1 MRMRPVSLGVLVAG
15 VALAASAT
23 ALAGEPP
30 NQNDPCGKAG
40 RNTCGTT
47 GVGSY
52 QRYRYGV
59 RWFGD
64 YRGAVAEMG
73 RAATFCLDLRYWY
86 PGRQFKYAEVDPP
99 TLRNRDGKAV
109 SGADLSRMSYAIWN
123 FGRGNARNQAAAT
136 MLYVHGLMDDG
147 APGEVAKDVL
157 GPTVEGVYDRIQ
169 RDADRYRGP
178 YRLAVD
184 LPARLTVGKEAS
196 GTVRVTSATGAGVPG
211 VKVTLASA
219 DAAGLT
225 RSVTTNAKGQASF
238 DVTASAG
245 GPLGLRATT
254 EALAAARPRIFS
266 PTVAAAAR
274 NGQRLA
280 APQGDT
286 VEQEISR
293 PVGKG
298 TVAVT
303 SRAFPRAVPAGG
315 NSRDRVTI
323 TGGQGLRT
331 KVGVALYGPFPTKQA
346 VRCDAAPVA
355 TSSFDTNGKETYT
368 TAATAVQQP
377 GWYTYVISVPDSPS
391 VQGVT
396 TPCGEPSETFR
407 VYAKPTMTSQV
418 STARLRPN
426 EALSTA
432 VTIKGL
438 SGQTVPISV
447 ELFGPYASA
456 QDATTCQTPPL
467 QTQTLTAAGDGT
479 YSTDPVTLTTPGY
492 YAYRESSAGTELA
505 MKSEIACGDPLET
518 AVVVG
523 SPKVVTQVSAQEL
536 VPGGTMHDTLVVTG
550 LGPLKATINLE
561 LWGPYQSKAE
571 MVCSGKPAWS
581 GTIQA
586 NGDGT
591 YTSPDV
597 RVNTVGYYTYRE
609 RIAEAPQNDAE
620 LGACGEAA
628 ETTIVKAAPDV
639 VTQVSNAVVRP
650 GGTIF
655 DRLKVTGAG
664 TGALDIEL
672 ELFGPFPTK
681 AAVSC
686 AGAPYWKGTVAATKG
701 DGTYTSP
708 RVRVEKAGFYTYR
721 ERIAGSAFVAAT
733 QGQCGESAETSLGAP
748 AINTGRGAPPT
759 ANARASQAGGDTPRR
774 LRIANLGIDTPVA
787 PVGIDLAQG
796 ALDVPKDILRA
807 GWWRDGAAPGDGT
820 GSVLIAGHVDSARR
834 GAGAFFRLKNA
845 RAGMRVVVTTAGGAS
860 RAYRVTTVRAM
871 PKASLPLGVYAATG
885 RERLTLVTCGGPF
898 DRAIGHYK
906 DNIVVTAVPVR

>member
-1 MRMRPVSLGVLVAG
+1 MCIRDS
-15 VALAASAT
+15 
-23 ALAGEPP
+23 
-30 NQNDPCGKAG
+30 
-40 RNTCGTT
+40 NTCGTT

-492 YAYRESSAGTELA
+492 YVYRESSAGTELA

-681 AAVSC
+681 AAGVGAL
-686 AGAPYWKGTVAATKG
+686 AGLALSGFLYASLAPGMQPAAATTPVLGIRAALAFRTPQFAALAIGLVGLNAIQAMQQHLAPIFAEHGLALIAAGTLISLLALVAIPSTLATGVLNDRIGPLRTVTISTVLLVVGLLVVHLTSGYGPMAAFIVLLSPSAVMGPVLTSILVRHVFGTRDFVRLLGPLMATMPAGIALGTVLWGVVVDATGSYDLGVVISMGAAVVCLALI
-701 DGTYTSP
+701 TYAVT
-708 RVRVEKAGFYTYR
+708 
-721 ERIAGSAFVAAT
+721 
-733 QGQCGESAETSLGAP
+733 
-748 AINTGRGAPPT
+748 TGR
-759 ANARASQAGGDTPRR
+759 R
-774 LRIANLGIDTPVA
+774 L
-787 PVGIDLAQG
+787 
-796 ALDVPKDILRA
+796 ALS
-807 GWWRDGAAPGDGT
+807 G
-820 GSVLIAGHVDSARR
+820 
-834 GAGAFFRLKNA
+834 
-845 RAGMRVVVTTAGGAS
+845 
-860 RAYRVTTVRAM
+860 
-871 PKASLPLGVYAATG
+871 
-885 RERLTLVTCGGPF
+885 
-898 DRAIGHYK
+898 
-906 DNIVVTAVPVR
+906 